1 MTTELLPADT
11 RMSQVA
17 LDVADLDAMTRF
29 YSEVLLLEPLREA
42 EGTVALGRGGR
53 ELVELRHRP
62 HLPRG
67 ERRTAGLFHTAL
79 LHPDA
84 GTLATVLASVALRT
98 PQLYTG
104 SGDHL
109 VSQAFYLDDPEG
121 NGVELYVDRP
131 RSEWAWDG
139 DQVVMDTLWL
149 DPNAFLAEHLTDTA
163 RNYLETAPDR
173 RPALAGTQAQVV
185 GHVHLKVGQTDRARD
200 FYVDT
205 LGFEVTAELP
215 GALFVSAGGY
225 HHHMAMNTWQTAGIG
240 HSAAASARSP
250 SRSRRPTSW
259 PPPAALRAATRTSRS
274 RSPRVRPPQRRR
286 PLGQPCR
293 GRLRAAATRC
303 PRPPPLPRA
312 SLRSRGPAFPS
323 EGPPPGV
330 RASLPVKGQSPGVR
344 ASLDVE
350 GQHRC
355 AGPRP
360 QDGPRRSP
368 TYGGETGAR

>member
-225 HHHMAMNTWQTAGIG
+225 HHHMAMNTWQTAGVGLRAPGLGLGQVSIEVPSADDVLAAARRLRG
-240 HSAAASARSP
+240 RGQDVALEVSASSAHLSVDDPWGNRVEVASAA
-250 SRSRRPTSW
+250 
-259 PPPAALRAATRTSRS
+259 
-274 RSPRVRPPQRRR
+274 
-286 PLGQPCR
+286 
-293 GRLRAAATRC
+293 
-303 PRPPPLPRA
+303 
-312 SLRSRGPAFPS
+312 
-323 EGPPPGV
+323 
-330 RASLPVKGQSPGVR
+330 
-344 ASLDVE
+344 
-350 GQHRC
+350 
-355 AGPRP
+355 
-360 QDGPRRSP
+360 
-368 TYGGETGAR
+368 

>member
-131 RSEWAWDG
+131 RSEWAWNG

-149 DPNAFLAEHLTDTA
+149 DPNALLAEHLTDTA

-225 HHHMAMNTWQTAGIG
+225 HHHMAMNTWQTAGVGLRAPGLGLGQVSIEVP
-240 HSAAASARSP
+240 SADDVLAAAR
-250 SRSRRPTSW
+250 
-259 PPPAALRAATRTSRS
+259 
-274 RSPRVRPPQRRR
+274 
-286 PLGQPCR
+286 
-293 GRLRAAATRC
+293 RLRARGQDVALEVSASSAHLSVDDPWGNRVEVASAA
-303 PRPPPLPRA
+303 
-312 SLRSRGPAFPS
+312 
-323 EGPPPGV
+323 
-330 RASLPVKGQSPGVR
+330 
-344 ASLDVE
+344 
-350 GQHRC
+350 
-355 AGPRP
+355 
-360 QDGPRRSP
+360 
-368 TYGGETGAR
+368 

>member
-225 HHHMAMNTWQTAGIG
+225 HHHMAMNTWQTAGVGLRAPGLGLGQVSIEVP
-240 HSAAASARSP
+240 SADDVLAAAR
-250 SRSRRPTSW
+250 
-259 PPPAALRAATRTSRS
+259 
-274 RSPRVRPPQRRR
+274 
-286 PLGQPCR
+286 
-293 GRLRAAATRC
+293 RLRARGQDVALEVSASSAHLSVDDPWGNRVEVASAA
-303 PRPPPLPRA
+303 
-312 SLRSRGPAFPS
+312 
-323 EGPPPGV
+323 
-330 RASLPVKGQSPGVR
+330 
-344 ASLDVE
+344 
-350 GQHRC
+350 
-355 AGPRP
+355 
-360 QDGPRRSP
+360 
-368 TYGGETGAR
+368 